1 MGIKMIKVPYN
12 YLPMQF
18 ANPDPFI
25 EDWRELIKS
34 ADFTLGAYVKKFE
47 NQFANYVGAKYCI
60 ATNNGTDALILGL
73 KALGIGVGDEVITV
87 CNSFYATTGAIVA
100 VGATPVFVDSDNRY
114 QIDVGAIESAITSKT
129 KAILPVHWA
138 GASPNMPLI
147 IDIAKKHSLRV
158 VEDACMGIGGRY
170 AGKSP
175 GTFGDCGAYS
185 MHPLKSLN
193 VMGDGG
199 MVTTDDPDLYS
210 WMLMY
215 RNHGMVDRD
224 HIDIWGVNMRI
235 QPLQAIVAMR
245 CLPELNDIIMKRN
258 QNAIQLDKLL
268 SQPELKPYVS
278 IPVRDPLNQET
289 HALYMGLFKKRDEL
303 KTYLE
308 HNEIEVKIHYPIP
321 LHLQKAASHYGYKN
335 GSFPVAENQAD
346 QLLTLPIH
354 QFIDCEMIKYIS
366 RKIENFYLA
375 S

>member
-1 MGIKMIKVPYN
+1 MIKVPYN

-18 ANPDPFI
+18 ANPEPFI
-25 EDWRELIKS
+25 EDWRELIKTS
-34 ADFTLGAYVKKFE
+34 DFTLGAYVNKFEKKFAD
-47 NQFANYVGAKYCI
+47 FVGAKYCI
-60 ATNNGTDALILGL
+60 ATNNGTDALILSL
-73 KALGIGVGDEVITV
+73 KSLGIGIGDEVITV

-100 VGATPVFVDSDNRY
+100 VGAIPVFVDCDNRY
-114 QIDVGAIESAITSKT
+114 QIDVNAIESAITPKT

-235 QPLQAIVAMR
+235 QPIQAIVAMR
-245 CLPELNDIIMKRN
+245 CLPELNDIILKRN
-258 QNAIQLDKLL
+258 ENAVQLDGLL
-268 SQPELKPYVS
+268 SKPELKQYVS
-278 IPVRDPLNQET
+278 IPAREPLNQET
-289 HALYMGLFKKRDEL
+289 HALYMGLFKKRDQL
-303 KTYLE
+303 KVYLE
-308 HNEIEVKIHYPIP
+308 DNGIEVKVHYPVP
-321 LHLQKAASHYGYKN
+321 LHLQKAALNYGYKK
-335 GSFPVAENQAD
+335 GSFPVAERQAD
-346 QLLTLPIH
+346 ELITIPIH
-354 QFIDCEMIKYIS
+354 QFINHESISYIGS
-366 RKIENFYLA
+366 RINSFYLGNG
-375 S
+375 

>member
-1 MGIKMIKVPYN
+1 MIKVPYN

-18 ANPDPFI
+18 SNPEPFI
-25 EDWRELIKS
+25 EDWRELIKTS
-34 ADFTLGAYVKKFE
+34 DFTLGAYVNKFE
-47 NQFANYVGAKYCI
+47 KQFAEYVGAKYCI
-60 ATNNGTDALILGL
+60 ATNNGTDALVLSL
-73 KALGIGVGDEVITV
+73 KSLGIGLGDEVITV

-100 VGATPVFVDSDNRY
+100 VGATPVFVDCDNRY
-114 QIDVGAIESAITSKT
+114 QIDTSAIELAITSKT

-147 IDIAKKHSLRV
+147 MEIAKKYSLKV
-158 VEDACMGIGGRY
+158 IEDACMGIGGKY

-199 MVTTDDPDLYS
+199 MVTTDHPDLYT
-210 WMLMY
+210 WMLKY

-245 CLPELNDIIMKRN
+245 CLVDLNKIISIRDV
-258 QNAIQLDKLL
+258 NAKKLDELL
-268 SQPELKPYVS
+268 SDTELKSFVS
-278 IPVRDPLNQET
+278 IPVRDNLNQET
-289 HALYMGLFKKRDEL
+289 HALYMGIFKDRDRL
-303 KTYLE
+303 KKHLE
-308 HNEIEVKIHYPIP
+308 DSGVEVKIHYPIP
-321 LHLQKAASHYGYKN
+321 LHLQKAACNLGYLE

-346 QLLTLPIH
+346 RLLTIPIH
-354 QFIDCEMIKYIS
+354 QFVSDDMIHYTVE
-366 RKIENFYLA
+366 KIKEFYK
-375 S
+375 SK

>member
-1 MGIKMIKVPYN
+1 MIKVPYN

-18 ANPDPFI
+18 ANPEPFI
-25 EDWRELIKS
+25 EDWRELIKT

-47 NQFANYVGAKYCI
+47 NQFANFVGAKYCI
-60 ATNNGTDALILGL
+60 ATNNGTDALVLAL
-73 KALGIGVGDEVITV
+73 KALGIGAGDEVITV

-100 VGATPVFVDSDNRY
+100 VGATPIFVDCDNRY
-114 QIDVGAIESAITSKT
+114 QIDINAIESAITTKT
-129 KAILPVHWA
+129 KAILPVHWV

-147 IDIAKKHSLRV
+147 IEIAKKHSLRV

-245 CLPELNDIIMKRN
+245 CLPELDDIILKRN
-258 QNAIQLDKLL
+258 QNAILLDKLL
-268 SQPELKPYVS
+268 SQPAMKPYVS

-289 HALYMGLFKKRDEL
+289 HALYMGLFKNRDGL
-303 KTYLE
+303 KKYLE
-308 HNEIEVKIHYPIP
+308 ENGIEVKVHYPVP
-321 LHLQKAASHYGYKN
+321 LHLQKAALNYGYKK
-335 GSFPVAENQAD
+335 GSFSVAERQAD
-346 QLLTLPIH
+346 QLMTVPIH
-354 QFIDCEMIKYIS
+354 QFIDSDQITYMAE
-366 RKIENFYLA
+366 KINNFYQKRRET
-375 S
+375 